1 MRCPRCRSEVG
12 SQKLCPYC
20 GSSMYMPDAKTNAD
34 LDYAGHNRVVKHI
47 KNLEYYS
54 YWIGKKLTILIV
66 LQGGILAVLIL
77 ILIAILF
84 R

>member
-20 GSSMYMPDAKTNAD
+20 GSSMYLPDAKTNSD
-34 LDYAGHNRVVKHI
+34 LDYASSNRVVRHI

-54 YWIGKKLTILIV
+54 HSIEKKLKILIV
-66 LQGGILAVLIL
+66 LQGGILAVLFL
-77 ILIAILF
+77 IMIAILF